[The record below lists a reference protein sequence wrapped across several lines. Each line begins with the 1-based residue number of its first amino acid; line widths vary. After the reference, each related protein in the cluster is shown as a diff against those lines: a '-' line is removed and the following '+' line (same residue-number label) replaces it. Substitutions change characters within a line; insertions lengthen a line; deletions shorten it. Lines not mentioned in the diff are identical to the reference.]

1 MTTERITMPVHGL
14 SFGGSRT
21 LDLERVIAEVSGVT
35 RVYVNPSTE
44 TAYLEYDLDRFRLDQ
59 LMAAVERV
67 GSRLGAVRHH

>member
-14 SFGGSRT
+14 GFGGSRT

-44 TAYLEYDLDRFRLDQ
+44 TAYLEYDLERFKLDQ
-59 LMAAVERV
+59 LMAAVELA
-67 GSRLGAVRHH
+67 GYRLGAVRHH